1 MNDEQFLL
9 FPKILKISNYS
20 ESTINNYSNS
30 IVQFKKWNV
39 NHYQINKDSLF
50 KYVEYLKI
58 KDKSYSFHRNSIMAL
73 KFFSGIVLGKNL
85 LNDFLVGLNKNQN
98 FPMF

>member
-1 MNDEQFLL
+1 MNDELFLL
-9 FPKILKISNYS
+9 FRKILNISNYS

-58 KDKSYSFHRNSIMAL
+58 KEKSYSFNGNSIMAL
-73 KFFSGIVLGKNL
+73 KFFSEIVFCKIFIMIL
-85 LNDFLVGLNKNQN
+85 
-98 FPMF
+98 